1 MGDDKDNRLGL
12 RGKLAHMELA
22 LRLLGGANAT
32 GAIATGIA
40 FHTFEN
46 NADIQIAMKT
56 AVVLFLFGV
65 FTFTIAYAALFLAT
79 DVIDYSMHKQGEET
93 WPEYLFWVPDKSA
106 EEYKTMAKW
115 EFGIALFGGLAS
127 FSIFIVGLLVILAMA
142 THFQLGLRF
151 RILQLFCKFVSPY
164 NGVRRW

>member
-1 MGDDKDNRLGL
+1 
-12 RGKLAHMELA
+12 
-22 LRLLGGANAT
+22 
-32 GAIATGIA
+32 
-40 FHTFEN
+40 
-46 NADIQIAMKT
+46 MKT

-151 RILQLFCKFVSPY
+151 ASFNCFASSYRRTTASGDGSRPHDSLLAAFRFVAFLSSSPLKSAAGPKARGTAHT
-164 NGVRRW
+164 NFVTL